1 MVRLDK
7 IDLKILSV
15 LQTQGR
21 ITNAALAEAVNL
33 SPSPCLQRTKR
44 LEAEGIIRGYG
55 AEIDLG
61 LIGDVLTVFTE
72 VTLEDHRVENF
83 QTFEAGIADFPEV
96 VECHLISGGYD
107 YLLKF
112 TCRSVADYQDSIE
125 RVIGAGLGIAK
136 YFSYV
141 VIKSP
146 IPPRSRDI
154 GDFTGET

>member
-1 MVRLDK
+1 MTKLDA
-7 IDLKILSV
+7 IDLKILAV
-15 LQTQGR
+15 LQKSGR
-21 ITNAALAEAVNL
+21 ITNAALAEKVNL

-44 LEAEGIIRGYG
+44 LEADGIIIGYG

-61 LIGDVLTVFTE
+61 CIGDALTVFTE

-83 QTFEAGIADFPEV
+83 QVFEKGIAAFPEV

-112 TCRSVADYQDSIE
+112 LCRSVADYQDCIE
-125 RVIGAGLGIAK
+125 RVLDAGLGVAK

-141 VIKSP
+141 VIKTP
-146 IPPRSRDI
+146 IATRKRDV
-154 GDFTGET
+154 GEFAKGR